1 MALFGGYHLALDADD
16 STGII
21 AAYRPWHDG
30 LGAAADPWPTRFLA
44 NHVPTMSEA
53 DVHDPRYA
61 SIADDEQAIA
71 AGDVKTFAH
80 IELDALEAGEAGSW
94 LGRPYL
100 AVLKLDVDRLGFL
113 FGYGFAGDS
122 EDESRATVGR
132 FAALSRMTDLFFT
145 GDLTAL
151 LARDP
156 RFASAYTVYAGG
168 DDMLLIGPWR
178 QMVALAREL
187 RARFQRFAAD
197 NPNLTLS
204 AGIELTRADQPLNRT
219 VRAAEARLEAAKD
232 AGRDRVSLIAE
243 QPLPWAHLD
252 DVLKRAERLS
262 ELVRT
267 GVFGSGFLFRLRYFA
282 EQRRLAEAD
291 DKPDIECADWRAR
304 WGYTLRRL
312 VLNRRGDEGAAQALA
327 AELNALL
334 GLDRDLAR
342 LPDGDADAVHGALRV
357 ATDIALYRNRH

>member
-1 MALFGGYHLALDADD
+1 
-16 STGII
+16 
-21 AAYRPWHDG
+21 
-30 LGAAADPWPTRFLA
+30 
-44 NHVPTMSEA
+44 
-53 DVHDPRYA
+53 
-61 SIADDEQAIA
+61 
-71 AGDVKTFAH
+71 
-80 IELDALEAGEAGSW
+80 
-94 LGRPYL
+94 
-100 AVLKLDVDRLGFL
+100 
-113 FGYGFAGDS
+113 
-122 EDESRATVGR
+122 
-132 FAALSRMTDLFFT
+132 MTDLFFT